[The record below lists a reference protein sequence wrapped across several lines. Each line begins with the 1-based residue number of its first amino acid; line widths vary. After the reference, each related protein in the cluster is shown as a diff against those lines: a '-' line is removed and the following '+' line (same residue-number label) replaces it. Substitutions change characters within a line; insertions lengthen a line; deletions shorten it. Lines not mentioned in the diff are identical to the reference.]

1 MDLGEAL
8 MWVQGLGED
17 IPIPASSNPLDIVQ
31 SMTADWDWHQWALA
45 AIGGYL
51 VVRTVF
57 RAGRSGTQAV
67 GKKVKKVGG
76 GIRKRRKALKTVFT
90 G

>member
-1 MDLGEAL
+1 
-8 MWVQGLGED
+8 MWTGMRAPVFPGLGDD
-17 IPIPASSNPLDIVQ
+17 ITVPTPSNPLDILQ

-45 AIGGYL
+45 GIGSYL
-51 VVRTVF
+51 VVRTIF

-67 GKKVKKVGG
+67 GKKVKKVKSGVK
-76 GIRKRRKALKTVFT
+76 KRRKALKTVFT